1 MDNETVD
8 EAIFETPEP
17 VPVVSNIRRSAQIG
31 ELVAALAKAQGEFG
45 QATKDSDNPYYSSKY
60 ADLAAVIGA
69 VRPALSKNGVAV
81 LQIPCADLQRRVG
94 IVTMGFFHGE
104 QFIEFDLEAP
114 AVGKAKDGKDRFD
127 VQTLGACWTYLRR
140 YGLQGAT
147 CLASED
153 NDGNEL
159 AEGNSKAIPRRQ
171 NPPQSAPPQATGT
184 RTTSPERPVTTQ
196 QSPQQAEQRAATAP
210 AAAKPQSGQL
220 KFIPPNGL
228 TCVIRKAYE
237 LSAEKLAEIAKE
249 KKRPWLTVEF
259 LGSHNGVSEASCFD
273 TKYWDL
279 LKESVG
285 LECHFLIKERDAG
298 DRRYINIDD
307 VRFVDGVE
315 YQDGKP
321 LEEIPQ

>member
-1 MDNETVD
+1 MRASE
-8 EAIFETPEP
+8 
-17 VPVVSNIRRSAQIG
+17 S
-31 ELVAALAKAQGEFG
+31 VAALVEALASAQAEYVTVPKNKMAKVKTKAGGE
-45 QATKDSDNPYYSSKY
+45 YSYAY
-60 ADLAAVIGA
+60 ADLADILAMA
-69 VRPALSKNGVAV
+69 LPRLSKHGIAFSQPHILVDGKLRVVTHLLHKSGEWMQSDGIEISEDGDPQQFGAESTYFRRYDGASLLGIAPDEDTDAQQAGNR
-81 LQIPCADLQRRVG
+81 QRR
-94 IVTMGFFHGE
+94 T
-104 QFIEFDLEAP
+104 P
-114 AVGKAKDGKDRFD
+114 
-127 VQTLGACWTYLRR
+127 
-140 YGLQGAT
+140 
-147 CLASED
+147 
-153 NDGNEL
+153 
-159 AEGNSKAIPRRQ
+159 

-196 QSPQQAEQRAATAP
+196 QSAQQAEQRAATAP

-237 LSAEKLAEIAKE
+237 LSPEKLAEIAKA

-259 LGSHNGVSEASCFD
+259 LGTHNGVSEASCFD

-298 DRRYINIDD
+298 DRHYINIDD